1 MKIYFPRD
9 VFKQV
14 VAIDENG
21 EGESTSVDLHISV
34 VDVNDE
40 APVFTEHTKELVIPK
55 DAEAGDVIGHMTAT
69 DADATLPN
77 NLVLYVLEDDLMGKF
92 KIDLQTGQ

>member
-1 MKIYFPRD
+1 MRRFE
-9 VFKQV
+9 QV
-14 VAIDENG
+14 VATDENG

-40 APVFTEHTKELVIPK
+40 APVFAQQTEELVIPR
-55 DAEAGDVIGHMTAT
+55 DAESGDVIGHVTAT

-92 KIDLQTGQ
+92 KIDLQTGKNPLK